1 MSTPKTIIAEA
12 LDDFNVEDFVDP
24 DFNANAADK
33 IIADLEDA
41 GFRIVAAASQQH
53 SAKGE

>member
-1 MSTPKTIIAEA
+1 MTPKTVIADA

-24 DFNANAADK
+24 DFTANAADK

-41 GFRIVAAASQQH
+41 GFRIASAPLV
-53 SAKGE
+53 SSRDRA